1 MRMKEAVDEEQ
12 ASEPKHR
19 FCTTKWTRQPE
30 EVGQGVAVEVT
41 APSFSRLVIRR
52 AKVVM
57 GQLRAVPVGPHQ
69 PVRPPRPNARA

>member
-30 EVGQGVAVEVT
+30 EVGDGSA
-41 APSFSRLVIRR
+41 
-52 AKVVM
+52 
-57 GQLRAVPVGPHQ
+57 
-69 PVRPPRPNARA
+69 PVRVSKAMGGKR